1 MANSKKATKAA
12 KTKAMENEEKGNFD
26 PFQFGYKPGTAVTIP
41 VELFMRVIDLT
52 GAVAKNEVKER
63 IEVLSVELG
72 SEVTE
77 GQKPIVRV
85 FTTPVGRASEE
96 LFNELVNVHVDN
108 IEKGLAVDLNTPSL
122 DLGDE
127 SK

>member
-1 MANSKKATKAA
+1 MTKKKKGAE
-12 KTKAMENEEKGNFD
+12 KTKPMNTETQVNFD
-26 PFQFGYKPGTAVTIP
+26 PFQYGYKPGSAVTIP

-72 SEVTE
+72 AEVTE
-77 GQKPIVRV
+77 QQKPIVRV
-85 FTTPVGRASEE
+85 FTTPIGRASEE
-96 LFNELVNVHVDN
+96 LFNEFVNVHVDN
-108 IEKGLAVDLNTPSL
+108 IEKGLAVDLNTPNL

>member
-1 MANSKKATKAA
+1 MAKQKKGETKSKVMNPETQ
-12 KTKAMENEEKGNFD
+12 ENFD
-26 PFQFGYKPGTAVTIP
+26 PFRYGYKPGSAVTIP

-72 SEVTE
+72 AEVTE
-77 GQKPIVRV
+77 QQKPIVRV

-96 LFNELVNVHVDN
+96 LFDEFLNVHVEN
-108 IEKGLAVDLNTPSL
+108 IEKGLAVDLNTPTL

>member
-1 MANSKKATKAA
+1 MAKQKKGETKSKVMNPETQ
-12 KTKAMENEEKGNFD
+12 ENFD
-26 PFQFGYKPGTAVTIP
+26 PFRYGYKPGSAVTIP

-72 SEVTE
+72 ADVTE
-77 GQKPIVRV
+77 QQKPIVRV

-96 LFNELVNVHVDN
+96 LFNEFLNVHVEN
-108 IEKGLAVDLNTPSL
+108 IEKGLAVDLNTPTL

>member
-1 MANSKKATKAA
+1 MAKQKKGETKS
-12 KTKAMENEEKGNFD
+12 KAMKPETQVNFD
-26 PFQFGYKPGTAVTIP
+26 PFQYGYKPGSTVALP

-72 SEVTE
+72 AEVTE
-77 GQKPIVRV
+77 QQKPIVRV

-96 LFNELVNVHVDN
+96 LFNEFINVHVEN
-108 IEKGLAVDLNTPSL
+108 IEKGLAVDLNTPTL

>member
-1 MANSKKATKAA
+1 MAKQKKGETKSKVMNPETQ
-12 KTKAMENEEKGNFD
+12 ENFD
-26 PFQFGYKPGTAVTIP
+26 PFRYGYKPGSAVTIP

-72 SEVTE
+72 AEVTE
-77 GQKPIVRV
+77 QQKPIVRV

-96 LFNELVNVHVDN
+96 LFNEFVNVHIEN
-108 IEKGLAVDLNTPSL
+108 IEKGLAVDLNTPAL
-122 DLGDE
+122 DLGDG

>member
-1 MANSKKATKAA
+1 MAKQKKGEA
-12 KTKAMENEEKGNFD
+12 KSKAMKPETQENFD
-26 PFQFGYKPGTAVTIP
+26 PFQYGYKPGSAVTIP

-72 SEVTE
+72 AEVTE
-77 GQKPIVRV
+77 QQKPIVRV

-96 LFNELVNVHVDN
+96 LFNEFLNVHVEN
-108 IEKGLAVDLNTPSL
+108 IEKGLAVDLNTPTL
-122 DLGDE
+122 DLGDD

>member
-1 MANSKKATKAA
+1 MAKQKKGETKSKVMNPETQ
-12 KTKAMENEEKGNFD
+12 ENFD
-26 PFQFGYKPGTAVTIP
+26 PFRYGYKPGSAVTIP

-72 SEVTE
+72 AEVTE
-77 GQKPIVRV
+77 QQKPIVRV

-96 LFNELVNVHVDN
+96 LFNEFLNVHVEN
-108 IEKGLAVDLNTPSL
+108 IEKGLAVDLNTPTL

>member
-1 MANSKKATKAA
+1 MAKQKKGETKSKVMNPETQ
-12 KTKAMENEEKGNFD
+12 ENFD
-26 PFQFGYKPGTAVTIP
+26 PFRYGYKPGSAVTIP

-72 SEVTE
+72 AEVTE
-77 GQKPIVRV
+77 QQKPIVRV

-96 LFNELVNVHVDN
+96 LFNEFVNVHIEN
-108 IEKGLAVDLNTPSL
+108 IEKGLAVDLNTPAL

>member
-1 MANSKKATKAA
+1 MENPKKATKEA
-12 KTKAMENEEKGNFD
+12 KTKVMKTEEKGNFD
-26 PFQFGYKPGTAVTIP
+26 PFQFGYKPGSAVTIP

-72 SEVTE
+72 AEVTE
-77 GQKPIVRV
+77 QQKPIVRV

-96 LFNELVNVHVDN
+96 LFNEFVNVHVDN
-108 IEKGLAVDLNTPSL
+108 IEKGLAVDLSTPTL

>member
-1 MANSKKATKAA
+1 MTKKKKGVE
-12 KTKAMENEEKGNFD
+12 KTKTMNPETQENFD
-26 PFQFGYKPGTAVTIP
+26 PFRYGYKPGSAVTIP

-72 SEVTE
+72 ADVTE
-77 GQKPIVRV
+77 QQKPIVRV

-96 LFNELVNVHVDN
+96 LFNEFLNVHVEN
-108 IEKGLAVDLNTPSL
+108 IEKGLAVDLNTPTL

>member
-1 MANSKKATKAA
+1 MAKQKKGEA
-12 KTKAMENEEKGNFD
+12 KSKAMKPETQENFD
-26 PFQFGYKPGTAVTIP
+26 PFRYGYKPGSAVTIP

-72 SEVTE
+72 AEVTE
-77 GQKPIVRV
+77 QQKPIVRV

-96 LFNELVNVHVDN
+96 LFNEFLNVHVEN
-108 IEKGLAVDLNTPSL
+108 IEKGLAVDLNTPTL

>member
-1 MANSKKATKAA
+1 MGNQKKATKVA
-12 KTKAMENEEKGNFD
+12 KTKAMKTEEQANFD
-26 PFQFGYKPGTAVTIP
+26 PFRFGYKPGAAVTIP
-41 VELFMRVIDLT
+41 VELFMRAIDLT

-77 GQKPIVRV
+77 QQKPIVRV

-96 LFNELVNVHVDN
+96 LFNEFLNVHVEN
-108 IEKGLAVDLNTPSL
+108 IEKGLAVDLNTPTL

>member
-1 MANSKKATKAA
+1 MAKQKKGETKSKVMNPETQ
-12 KTKAMENEEKGNFD
+12 ENFD
-26 PFQFGYKPGTAVTIP
+26 PFRYGYKPGSAVTIP

-72 SEVTE
+72 AEVTE
-77 GQKPIVRV
+77 QQKPIVRV

-96 LFNELVNVHVDN
+96 LFNEFLNVHVEN
-108 IEKGLAVDLNTPSL
+108 IEKGLAVDLNTPTL
-122 DLGDE
+122 DLGDD

>member
-1 MANSKKATKAA
+1 MAKQKKGETKSKVMNPETQ
-12 KTKAMENEEKGNFD
+12 ENFD
-26 PFQFGYKPGTAVTIP
+26 PFRYGYKPDSAVTIP

-72 SEVTE
+72 AEVTE
-77 GQKPIVRV
+77 QQKPIVRV

-96 LFNELVNVHVDN
+96 LFNEFVNVHIEN
-108 IEKGLAVDLNTPSL
+108 IEKGLAVDLNTPAL

>member
-1 MANSKKATKAA
+1 MTKKKKGAE
-12 KTKAMENEEKGNFD
+12 KTKPMNPETQVNFD
-26 PFQFGYKPGTAVTIP
+26 PFQYGYKPGSAVTIP

-72 SEVTE
+72 AEVTE
-77 GQKPIVRV
+77 QQKPIVRV

-96 LFNELVNVHVDN
+96 LFNEFLNVHVEN
-108 IEKGLAVDLNTPSL
+108 IEKGLAVDLNTPTL
-122 DLGDE
+122 DLGDD

>member
-1 MANSKKATKAA
+1 MTKKKKGVE
-12 KTKAMENEEKGNFD
+12 KTKTMNPEAQVNFD
-26 PFQFGYKPGTAVTIP
+26 PFQYGYKPGSTVTLP

-72 SEVTE
+72 AEVTE
-77 GQKPIVRV
+77 QQKPIVRV

-96 LFNELVNVHVDN
+96 LFNEFLNFHVEN
-108 IEKGLAVDLNTPSL
+108 IEKGLAVDLNTPTL
-122 DLGDE
+122 DLGDD